1 MVRTHLFMVV
11 ALAFG
16 ILSACGEVKDDSV
29 EGTDAC
35 AEVTCGENASCVD
48 ADGDASCECDDG
60 YAGDGQ
66 DCCSDEDGDGE
77 CDVDSVSIALSSLS
91 TTATFFEYQGETTV
105 IEYFAVLDDGG
116 DPHLAFDACDICYAA
131 RRGYSQEGSVMVCNN
146 CGNQFDITGI
156 GTSNTGGG
164 CWPGYLP
171 ITVTETDVVIL
182 LSDLESGS
190 WYFE

>member
-1 MVRTHLFMVV
+1 MVGLDLLGTWEDMPTVRAAAYRTESLRQGVSTRCYVARETHHQEISMVRTHLFMVV

-66 DCCSDEDGDGE
+66 DCCSDEEGDGE
-77 CDVDSVSIALSSLS
+77 RRRDDFFCRGAL
-91 TTATFFEYQGETTV
+91 
-105 IEYFAVLDDGG
+105 
-116 DPHLAFDACDICYAA
+116 
-131 RRGYSQEGSVMVCNN
+131 
-146 CGNQFDITGI
+146 
-156 GTSNTGGG
+156 G
-164 CWPGYLP
+164 C
-171 ITVTETDVVIL
+171 
-182 LSDLESGS
+182 
-190 WYFE
+190 